1 MSGALASWQWSDHE
15 GPARLRRELEGTG
28 YTLLRLDEERARAAA
43 RSAPFLLAERL
54 LGGAKLE
61 RVEQQPIRAVPG
73 ARSFA
78 ASQGPAPLHSDS
90 QLHFGVPPHLQIM
103 VCVRPA
109 DSGGES
115 LLLDVW
121 PLLHALER
129 DDPERL
135 RRLLTVPRRI
145 PFVFGDVVGPTL
157 SWRGGSLVFTHSP
170 MAPRAAGSGSGAAP
184 DPESAPAQALIE
196 SVPPQSVPV
205 RAGEILVLNNHRVL
219 HGRRGFADA
228 RREFT
233 RLLVWLR
240 APLPSPPR
248 LAEQAAAEA
257 LRSAERLRDQ
267 PLALRHLGLAPPPPP
282 HAQARLDLVLA
293 LLRGV
298 PPGLLAARS
307 GLPEP
312 ALYRLCEA
320 ALAAAGEAL
329 GGALG
334 EVPAAADGAEL
345 DRLLAQLRRDR

>member
-1 MSGALASWQWSDHE
+1 MAGALTSWLWSDE
-15 GPARLRRELEGTG
+15 DGPARLRRELEGTG
-28 YTLLRLDEERARAAA
+28 YTLLRLDEERARVAA
-43 RSAPFLLAERL
+43 RCAPFLFAERL
-54 LGGAKLE
+54 LGGAKIE

-78 ASQGPAPLHSDS
+78 AGQGPAPLHSDS

-129 DDPERL
+129 DEPERL
-135 RRLLTVPRRI
+135 QRLLTVPRRI

-170 MAPRAAGSGSGAAP
+170 MAPRAAGSSAAP
-184 DPESAPAQALIE
+184 DPESAAAQALIE
-196 SVPPQSVPV
+196 SAPPQVVSV

-219 HGRRGFADA
+219 HGRRGFADT

-240 APLPSPPR
+240 APLPSPPG
-248 LAEQAAAEA
+248 LAERAAAEA
-257 LRSAERLRDQ
+257 ARSAERLKDQ

-282 HAQARLDLVLA
+282 HAQARLELVLA

-298 PPGLLAARS
+298 PPGHLAARS

-320 ALAAAGEAL
+320 ALAAAGD
-329 GGALG
+329 ALG
-334 EVPAAADGAEL
+334 EVGASAAAAGGPEL
-345 DRLLAQLRRDR
+345 DALLARLRRDR